1 MFYYVLTIVVNCCV
15 LTKFYNYI
23 SVTVSG
29 SAESKP
35 NNQRNTR
42 NTHVVNV
49 PYIGLFMY
57 FLYDQFFYSTFSS
70 NLYLYCL
77 IMLFYLRKS
86 AVAKTFDTAQIV
98 TFTEFDSLVEISYQY
113 TIIVDH
119 RSCQIN
125 GGYHCSRCKYV
136 CMCECFRYKCCKTPH
151 LFVLVLNW

>member
-1 MFYYVLTIVVNCCV
+1 MFYYVLTKVVSCWV

-57 FLYDQFFYSTFSS
+57 FLYDQFFYSTFSY

-98 TFTEFDSLVEISYQY
+98 TFTKFDSLVEISYQY
-113 TIIVDH
+113 TI
-119 RSCQIN
+119 N

-136 CMCECFRYKCCKTPH
+136 W
-151 LFVLVLNW
+151 LFQIQMLLNSSPIRICP

>member
-1 MFYYVLTIVVNCCV
+1 MFYYVLTKVVNCWV

-57 FLYDQFFYSTFSS
+57 FLYDQFFYSTFSY

-136 CMCECFRYKCCKTPH
+136 CMCECFRYKCYKTPH